1 MNDAAHPDGLHL
13 FRGAAPWSGDSS
25 LTRSTW
31 ALPWI
36 GSRLSP
42 WYIDD
47 GYSEGAG
54 CRGTA
59 SSRGTGQTGR
69 YIVAGA
75 MIDDGR
81 QGDGPAGSGGGA
93 RDVPDAPAPDKL
105 DAPRLQADSAQL
117 LEMNRRLR
125 DAAQRRDDLLS
136 TAAEDLRGPAAAL
149 LMDIRRL
156 KRRDAGLSDG
166 ERRALAALD
175 RHARQVAALADGL
188 AELKTI
194 ERGQVLLRPR
204 PIELGALVGEIVEAR
219 RAQAR
224 ERGIDVAHELPPYPV
239 TVPADP
245 DRVVELVGRLLD
257 AALGATGRGGR
268 VRIAVEALPDGARV
282 VVEDGRAAGSRVG
295 RPPPRAQ
302 RMASSGLAHAVCRG
316 LAELHGGS
324 LQVEARGGGRVAL
337 LTLPAAAP
345 AVAGDEVREPAR
357 APASAGRARLL
368 VVDDDPDAREALAMI
383 LGDDYDVVLAADG
396 REAIDAALVARPDVV
411 LMDLYMPRM
420 DGLAALEAMRA
431 DPVTEDVPVI
441 LISARG
447 DELTRSRS
455 LDLGAVDFL
464 TKPFSGRE
472 LKARLDRT
480 LRLTRRETQLQE
492 LARTDPLT
500 GLANLRAFRAP
511 RDRLRGALR
520 RRRVR
525 HAPPAHQRRGRARL
539 RRARLHA
546 PARVVDR
553 GARAPAAAGGVVRH
567 RVARRRS
574 RRRPGPD
581 AGAPRRLG
589 PLRGE
594 ARGARPGG
602 RPPVRGRGRRE
613 RGVMRDA
620 AAAHGLAVAP
630 TSSPSCSSSASSP
643 ARSRASAAYRLSL
656 L

>member
-1 MNDAAHPDGLHL
+1 
-13 FRGAAPWSGDSS
+13 
-25 LTRSTW
+25 
-31 ALPWI
+31 
-36 GSRLSP
+36 
-42 WYIDD
+42 
-47 GYSEGAG
+47 
-54 CRGTA
+54 
-59 SSRGTGQTGR
+59 
-69 YIVAGA
+69 

-81 QGDGPAGSGGGA
+81 QGDGPAGPGGGA

-136 TAAEDLRGPAAAL
+136 TAAEDLRGPAAGL
-149 LMDIRRL
+149 LRDVRRL

-188 AELKTI
+188 AELKRI
-194 ERGQVLLRPR
+194 ERGQVLLRRR
-204 PIELGALVGEIVEAR
+204 PIQLGALVGEIVEAR
-219 RAQAR
+219 RAEAR
-224 ERGIDVAHELPPYPV
+224 ERGIDVAHELPPSPV

-257 AALGATGRGGR
+257 AALGATRRGGR

-282 VVEDGRAAGSRVG
+282 VVEDRAAGRHGG

-302 RMASSGLAHAVCRG
+302 RVASSGLAHAVCRG

-324 LQVEARGGGRVAL
+324 LQVEARGGDRVAL
-337 LTLPAAAP
+337 LMLPAAAP
-345 AVAGDEVREPAR
+345 AVAGDEVREPVR
-357 APASAGRARLL
+357 APAGTGRARLL

-500 GLANLRAFRAP
+500 GLANLRAFRG
-511 RDRLRGALR
+511 RLEEE
-520 RRRVR
+520 VK
-525 HAPPAHQRRGRARL
+525 RARRYRTPL
-539 RRARLHA
+539 ACVMVDMDHLKPINDELGHTAGDVAIGAVAEVIRRELRETDFGARYGGDEFVMLLPHTSAADARVFAERVCTRLHESSIEVLGRRLPLAASFGIASLDDEAVDDPGQTLVRRADSALYAAKRA
-546 PARVVDR
+546 GR
-553 GARAPAAAGGVVRH
+553 GQVAAHPSAGG
-567 RVARRRS
+567 
-574 RRRPGPD
+574 
-581 AGAPRRLG
+581 AGAS
-589 PLRGE
+589 
-594 ARGARPGG
+594 
-602 RPPVRGRGRRE
+602 
-613 RGVMRDA
+613 
-620 AAAHGLAVAP
+620 AV
-630 TSSPSCSSSASSP
+630 
-643 ARSRASAAYRLSL
+643 
-656 L
+656 

>member
-1 MNDAAHPDGLHL
+1 
-13 FRGAAPWSGDSS
+13 
-25 LTRSTW
+25 
-31 ALPWI
+31 
-36 GSRLSP
+36 
-42 WYIDD
+42 
-47 GYSEGAG
+47 
-54 CRGTA
+54 
-59 SSRGTGQTGR
+59 
-69 YIVAGA
+69 
-75 MIDDGR
+75 MIDEGS
-81 QGDGPAGSGGGA
+81 QGNGPAGPGGGA
-93 RDVPDAPAPDKL
+93 RDVPGAPVADKL
-105 DAPRLQADSAQL
+105 DAPRQPDSAQL
-117 LEMNRRLR
+117 LEANRRLR
-125 DAAQRRDDLLS
+125 EAAQRRDDLLS
-136 TAAEDLRGPAAAL
+136 TAAEDLRGPATAL
-149 LMDIRRL
+149 LRDIRRL
-156 KRRDAGLSDG
+156 KRRDAALSDG

-175 RHARQVAALADGL
+175 RHACRVAALADGL

-224 ERGIDVAHELPPYPV
+224 ERGVDVAHELPPHPL

-257 AALGATGRGGR
+257 AAVGATGRDGR
-268 VRIAVEALPDGARV
+268 VRITVEALPDGARV
-282 VVEDGRAAGSRVG
+282 VVEDGRAAAARHVR
-295 RPPPRAQ
+295 RPARRAE
-302 RMASSGLAHAVCRG
+302 RRGASGLAHAVCRG

-324 LQVEARGGGRVAL
+324 LEVEARGGGRVAL
-337 LTLPAAAP
+337 LTLPGAAP
-345 AVAGDEVREPAR
+345 AVAGDEVREPVR
-357 APASAGRARLL
+357 ASAGGGRARLL

-500 GLANLRAFRAP
+500 GLANLRAFRA
-511 RDRLRGALR
+511 RLEEE
-520 RRRVR
+520 VK
-525 HAPPAHQRRGRARL
+525 RARRYRTPL
-539 RRARLHA
+539 ACVMVDMDHLKPINDELGHTAGDVAIGAVAEVIRRELRETDFGARYGGDEFVMLLPHTSAGDARVFAERVCTRLHESSIEVLGRRLPLAASFGIASLDDEPVDDPGQTLVRRADAALYEAKRA
-546 PARVVDR
+546 GR
-553 GARAPAAAGGVVRH
+553 GQVAAHPSAGG
-567 RVARRRS
+567 
-574 RRRPGPD
+574 
-581 AGAPRRLG
+581 AGAS
-589 PLRGE
+589 
-594 ARGARPGG
+594 
-602 RPPVRGRGRRE
+602 
-613 RGVMRDA
+613 
-620 AAAHGLAVAP
+620 AV
-630 TSSPSCSSSASSP
+630 
-643 ARSRASAAYRLSL
+643 
-656 L
+656 